1 MFIHQ
6 WLDIQTQ
13 NHQQKTS
20 GSQGLRSFPSPPEL
34 FPNRT
39 SCFSAPFP
47 SMSLESIVP
56 EKSFFGQKNHSGLIS
71 SPFSNP
77 QAHTGGWTE
86 SLLPLF
92 WRGDLRDTSKILS
105 TSSSWGRRGG
115 RGGRRPETGPGPLPK
130 PSFLPSLSSSAAAAW
145 FDSTSP
151 RGSQPAGRPV
161 SGGLARTLGAARLCH
176 KPSSAVRLPSS
187 RDHQDHQPGREVQP
201 TSARLPT
208 SAWQQLLRASSL
220 MGGTPAPLPS

>member
-92 WRGDLRDTSKILS
+92 RRGDLRDTSKILS

-145 FDSTSP
+145 FDSTSS

-161 SGGLARTLGAARLCH
+161 SGGDMLLLGPWEPLACVTNPAAQSGCRPAGTTRTTNQAAR
-176 KPSSAVRLPSS
+176 
-187 RDHQDHQPGREVQP
+187 
-201 TSARLPT
+201 
-208 SAWQQLLRASSL
+208 SSL
-220 MGGTPAPLPS
+220 LPLGSLLLLGSSF